1 MQKWIILTVVVVL
14 AILTTVIVFNV
25 EIETEYV
32 PEVEASSESLRKTN
46 VSLYFKNKQTNL
58 IDKVNILID
67 SKKLIKDPYNEILTM
82 LINDHE
88 DENLVSVFPEN
99 CIYPEV
105 TFDNGT
111 VKVDFKGDTRLLDEN
126 VNIDEIKKVLNDSL
140 KQFNE
145 VENVVLLVNS
155 NEL

>member
-14 AILTTVIVFNV
+14 AILTTVIVFNM

-46 VSLYFKNKQTNL
+46 VSLYFKNKQSNL

-67 SKKLIKDPYNEILTM
+67 SKNLIKDPYNEILTM

-105 TFDNGT
+105 TFDNGV

>member
-14 AILTTVIVFNV
+14 AILTTVIVFNM

-46 VSLYFKNKQTNL
+46 VSLYFKNKQSNL

-111 VKVDFKGDTRLLDEN
+111 VKVDFKGDMRLLDEN

>member
-14 AILTTVIVFNV
+14 AILTTVIVFNM

-46 VSLYFKNKQTNL
+46 VSLYFKNKQSNL
-58 IDKVNILID
+58 IDKVNVLID

>member
-1 MQKWIILTVVVVL
+1 M
-14 AILTTVIVFNV
+14 

-46 VSLYFKNKQTNL
+46 VSLYFKNKQSNL